1 MHFGGLT
8 KYHDL
13 LSLVIY
19 NATAKDI
26 KHSIIQGKIIS
37 ENNKINTISES
48 ETLKDA
54 ALEISKIWA
63 KHFNESG

>member
-1 MHFGGLT
+1 MHFGGIT

-26 KHSIIQGKIIS
+26 KYSIIQGKIIS

-54 ALEISKIWA
+54 ELEISKIWT
-63 KHFNESG
+63 KHFNGSE

>member
-1 MHFGGLT
+1 MHFGVIT

-26 KHSIIQGKIIS
+26 KYSIVQGEIIS
-37 ENNKINTISES
+37 ENNIINTISES

-54 ALEISKIWA
+54 ELEISKIWTN
-63 KHFNESG
+63 HFNGSE